1 VYKPYKKPI
10 VKASPDIILP
20 EPRISKL
27 TILLVRICA
36 RFYFYII
43 YGIARI
49 IIHRKDRDLYHAMQR
64 ALAGKSRCIIALRHP
79 NGGEP
84 QILTWFFLFK
94 LRFMAILKG
103 VRFKRPPHAVFIYS
117 YEVARYGGWV
127 VRYVMPNLGAMP
139 IHHAKMDSQGM
150 TRIYNAITNG
160 PYPVALAPEGRVSF
174 TTNTIPRLEPGV
186 VRIGFNAAL
195 RLAEKDPDCSVEI
208 LPVSIYYYFGFWG
221 KLNLEI
227 LLKKI
232 ERACGISGKKGE
244 RKKIPFRDRVIEC
257 RAYIL
262 EVNERRYKVKSD
274 PSLPFEESL
283 NNLVIEVLRT
293 AEEMTGLKSEGDITF
308 RIHRIRQ
315 IFWDKIFLP
324 GVRNLKQKTPMERY
338 VANLLAGEAWYLGR
352 HLELVD
358 FGWHFRNTIPEND
371 APLHDKIEFAQN
383 LWDFASRTMG
393 GAYMDRVNIFP
404 RRVIIKSSPIINLSE
419 KLSSYKEDKKAAVSI
434 AMQDLEKSFLDCI
447 AESGG
452 WLAKKNAGM

>member
-1 VYKPYKKPI
+1 
-10 VKASPDIILP
+10 
-20 EPRISKL
+20 
-27 TILLVRICA
+27 
-36 RFYFYII
+36 
-43 YGIARI
+43 
-49 IIHRKDRDLYHAMQR
+49 M
-64 ALAGKSRCIIALRHP
+64 
-79 NGGEP
+79 
-84 QILTWFFLFK
+84 
-94 LRFMAILKG
+94 KG